1 MAVNGDV
8 FGRTGFPPSGQI
20 APVNVRRNRGAASP
34 MAAPLSTCAWLALPA
49 LVKRTG
55 AGRGNLD
62 RNLAIGLGDD
72 VPAIGLA
79 VCQLRDGLCV
89 SASLCR
95 RGAYC
100 ALTRGRPKTHWAGRI
115 LATPEIGGWL
125 ASTAIGILAALTTW
139 QHRKGRTVIPAHV
152 WAALFSI
159 PAILQLALVSQSLFA
174 VVMLTGVMVT
184 LILLMAWERVTV
196 TLTGLVLFLLISG
209 LLLLCFRVDVWVGR
223 GATVMA
229 GLGWWHWG
237 KKFLWVPPSFWL
249 VTILGVLGAVLVRQS
264 LVAETWAALGFGLL
278 TLGLW
283 WWEKRKRG

>member
-1 MAVNGDV
+1 
-8 FGRTGFPPSGQI
+8 
-20 APVNVRRNRGAASP
+20 
-34 MAAPLSTCAWLALPA
+34 
-49 LVKRTG
+49 
-55 AGRGNLD
+55 
-62 RNLAIGLGDD
+62 
-72 VPAIGLA
+72 
-79 VCQLRDGLCV
+79 
-89 SASLCR
+89 
-95 RGAYC
+95 
-100 ALTRGRPKTHWAGRI
+100 
-115 LATPEIGGWL
+115 
-125 ASTAIGILAALTTW
+125 
-139 QHRKGRTVIPAHV
+139 
-152 WAALFSI
+152 
-159 PAILQLALVSQSLFA
+159 
-174 VVMLTGVMVT
+174 MLTGVMVT